1 MDETIH
7 QRINGLASE
16 EEELWGRASAA
27 GGLDDSERERLA
39 ALQVELD
46 QAYDLLR
53 QRDAKRSA
61 GLDPDEAQERAPRV
75 VENYE
80 Q

>member
-1 MDETIH
+1 MDDTIH

-16 EEELWGRASAA
+16 EERLWGKASAE
-27 GGLDDSERERLA
+27 GGLDESERERLA

-53 QRDAKRSA
+53 QRDAKRNA
-61 GLDPDEAQERAPRV
+61 GEDPDGAEERPPRV